1 MHKPGKHEVGGHEME
16 SHGADS
22 HEADVSKK
30 PQADGPED
38 TAGQLAPGAAQP
50 PMRQPLRWLLLSL
63 AVVVLD
69 LATKAMASGWLGYA
83 QPQEVLPFF
92 NLTLLHNTGAAFSFL
107 ADHPGWQRWL
117 FAAIAAVA
125 SIGLTLWISRLR
137 ADEKLM
143 GGALALIIGGALGN
157 LYDRLV
163 HGYVVDFLSFH
174 VAGWYYPAF
183 NVADI
188 AITLGAIG
196 LIWESLFG
204 ERLRA
209 KRQA

>member
-1 MHKPGKHEVGGHEME
+1 MTEKHETGMTEQSVE
-16 SHGADS
+16 
-22 HEADVSKK
+22 
-30 PQADGPED
+30 QA
-38 TAGQLAPGAAQP
+38 
-50 PMRQPLRWLLLSL
+50 PMRQPLRWLWLAA

-69 LATKAMASGWLGYA
+69 LATKAMASSWLGYA
-83 QPQEVLPFF
+83 QPREVLPFF

-117 FAAIAAVA
+117 FAAIAAGA
-125 SIGLTLWISRLR
+125 SIGLSIWISRLR
-137 ADEKLM
+137 ADEKWL
-143 GGALALIIGGALGN
+143 GASLALIIGGALGN

-174 VAGWYYPAF
+174 LAGWYYPAF

-204 ERLRA
+204 ERRRA
-209 KRQA
+209 RRRQA

>member
-1 MHKPGKHEVGGHEME
+1 MHKADKHE
-16 SHGADS
+16 ADS
-22 HEADVSKK
+22 HEAGSHEAGVSEE
-30 PQADGPED
+30 PQSGSPE
-38 TAGQLAPGAAQP
+38 GSGERP
-50 PMRQPLRWLLLSL
+50 PMHQPLRWLLLSL

-69 LATKAMASGWLGYA
+69 LATKAMASSWLGYA

-107 ADHPGWQRWL
+107 ADHPGWQRWF
-117 FAAIAAVA
+117 FAAIAAAA
-125 SIGLTLWISRLR
+125 SVGLAIWISRLR
-137 ADEKLM
+137 DDETFM
-143 GGALALIIGGALGN
+143 AGSLALIIGGALGN

-209 KRQA
+209 KRQAGHSA